1 MVASAEFLGLSV
13 AGAQFTLCRGTSPS
27 SCLLRAAPT
36 VLPSRVGTLILR
48 DDTVVMT
55 FPNARVKAIE
65 PCRCWDVF
73 VVEDRR
79 WMWAHSPRIDAEF
92 NTPRNGG
99 VSVPAYGW
107 TAVSREKSPRD
118 IASFILDAMGETGY
132 DVSAM
137 PNNQRPWMRW
147 ESVRADE
154 ALAQLCEAC
163 GCDVALGA
171 DNVVRIVQVGAG
183 PVSIAGELIQSRWL
197 PADTPQSA
205 TVEFA
210 PTWFQSRLKLRA
222 VAYNDVAVRP
232 RIIPVEELSWWSNI
246 TYRKDLLSRLPYV
259 ALDQVRT
266 WDNAQLLT
274 MYQVVSQED
283 GTQNIPGTATVDLG
297 GGGGGASPIASADQY
312 ELLNHQA
319 DVVLPP
325 LVSGYFW
332 NDFGTGQVG
341 MVGNPW
347 ADLTGIGSTYALF
360 SGEVRVDETN
370 QLVMFDRPM
379 FQLNAYGDVE
389 PCQRLYITTAYKV
402 RTSNGGYFRY
412 SYDRSLGG
420 GPHRRVIGRSDRRAV
435 YATYHWRA
443 EDYYISRVPYSVNN
457 EPDMDAEA
465 IATLDA
471 HQPRLLAER
480 EIRQYGDMLPVSPN
494 GKIRQVRWAFGAGL
508 DPRVATT
515 FVGINCEVDIYE
527 RPAEEKRVMQTT
539 TARFLT

>member
-27 SCLLRAAPT
+27 SCLLRAAPA

-48 DDTVVMT
+48 DDGVVMT
-55 FPNARVKAIE
+55 FPNARVRAVE
-65 PCRCWDVF
+65 PCRCWDTF

-107 TAVSREKSPRD
+107 TAVSREKAPRD

-137 PNNQRPWMRW
+137 PNNQRPWMKW

-171 DNVVRIVQVGAG
+171 DNVVRVVQVGAG
-183 PVSIAGELIQSRWL
+183 PLSITGELIQSRWL

-222 VAYNDVAVRP
+222 VAYNEFTVRP
-232 RIIPVEELSWWSNI
+232 KLVPIEETAWWQNVATRAEVLASM
-246 TYRKDLLSRLPYV
+246 PYWYGKWERHRA
-259 ALDQVRT
+259 ALK
-266 WDNAQLLT
+266 W
-274 MYQVVSQED
+274 YQVVSQED
-283 GTQNIPGTATVDLG
+283 GTQTIPGTSSVALG
-297 GGGGGASPIASADQY
+297 GGSGGSVVTNPDQY
-312 ELLNHQA
+312 ELLPHQVDTFSPA
-319 DVVLPP
+319 RVE
-325 LVSGYFW
+325 GYFN
-332 NDFGTGQVG
+332 NDWGAGQVG
-341 MVGNPW
+341 FQRSSNGPATIAQFDGQFEIDTEN
-347 ADLTGIGSTYALF
+347 G
-360 SGEVRVDETN
+360 
-370 QLVMFDRPM
+370 LVKFDRPV
-379 FQLNAYGDVE
+379 FEVDAYGNPA
-389 PCQRLYITTAYKV
+389 PCSRLYLVTGYKV
-402 RTSNGGYFRY
+402 RTVNGGYARY
-412 SYDRSLGG
+412 TYDRSFGG
-420 GPHRRVIGRSDRRAV
+420 FSNRTISRSDRRAV
-435 YATYHWRA
+435 YATYYVA
-443 EDYYISRVPYSVNN
+443 QESPPASGGPFSVNN

-471 HQPRLLAER
+471 HQPRLLADR
-480 EIRQYGDMLPVSPN
+480 EIRQYGDLLPVSPN
-494 GKIRQVRWAFGAGL
+494 GKVRQVRWAFGGGL
-508 DPRVATT
+508 SPKVATT
-515 FVGINCEVDIYE
+515 FVGINCEVDVFE
-527 RPAEEKRVMQTT
+527 RPAEEKRAMQAAS
-539 TARFLT
+539 ARLLP